1 MPRPKTLDESLR
13 IGYRSVDLSLDG
25 FYRLESL
32 LDAINRLADEAHNAA
47 TVAGLAD
54 IGQKIAH
61 EMADRLDQALMRMAC
76 NANELEVQNERS
88 GS

>member
-13 IGYRSVDLSLDG
+13 VGYRNVDSALDA

-32 LDAINRLADEAHNAA
+32 LDAINRLADEAHSAS

-76 NANELEVQNERS
+76 NAIELEVHHE
-88 GS
+88 